1 VTAQE
6 QGAAGSLA
14 AHVLE
19 RCRAEFAGLK
29 RLADGA
35 IAQCSDEDL
44 HHVPAPETNSI
55 AVTIQHLTGNLLSR
69 WTDFLTTD
77 GEKPWRNRDQEFEL
91 SGAGRPGLLRAWEDA
106 WAVLFRTIDGLGP
119 DDLLRTVTIRS
130 EPHTVVQALLRQVA
144 HYGYHVGQI
153 VQGARLRVGAR
164 WHSLSIPRGG
174 SSAFNQAKGHK
185 A

>member
-1 VTAQE
+1 MSQH
-6 QGAAGSLA
+6 AGTPASLGT
-14 AHVLE
+14 HLLK

-44 HHVPAPETNSI
+44 HHVPAPDANSV
-55 AVTIQHLTGNLLSR
+55 AVTMKHVTGNLLSR

-77 GEKPWRNRDQEFEL
+77 GEKPWRNRDQEFEP
-91 SGAGRPGLLRAWEDA
+91 SGAGRAGLLRAWEEA
-106 WAVLFRTIDGLGP
+106 WGVLFRTLDGLSP
-119 DDLLRTVTIRS
+119 DDLMRTVTIRS
-130 EPHTVVQALLRQVA
+130 EPHTVVQALLRQVS

-153 VQGARLRVGAR
+153 VQGARLQVGTR
-164 WHSLSIPRGG
+164 WRSLSIPRGG